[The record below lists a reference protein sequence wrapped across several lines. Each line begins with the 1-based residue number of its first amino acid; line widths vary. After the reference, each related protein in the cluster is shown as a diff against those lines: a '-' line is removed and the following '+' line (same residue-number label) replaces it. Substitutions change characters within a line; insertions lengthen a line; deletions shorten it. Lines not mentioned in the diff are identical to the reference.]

1 MSYNEAD
8 TRAKL
13 IDPALRE
20 CGWREDWIRREQ
32 TPGPFVRTGNGYER
46 GHGRTDYVLYVPG
59 PGETDDETLPLAVVE
74 AKAED
79 AAADAGMEQA
89 KRDAR
94 LHGVPFAFATNGHQ
108 FHETD
113 LRTNATRGPLP
124 MRDFPR
130 WETLHNRWQRP
141 GDEAAPL
148 DAGSDAARPLWTPP
162 REGARYYQ
170 RAARQGTL
178 EAIARGKNRILLPLA
193 TGAGK
198 TWIAVSILRAID
210 MAGQLQRA
218 LFLCDRDELRNQ
230 ALGALAAHFGSDA
243 AKATTR
249 DPATNARVV
258 VATYQTLGID
268 KEDGNASFLRRHY
281 PKGYFSHIIIDE
293 CHRSAWGKWREV
305 LDRNPNAIHIG
316 LTATPREI
324 DTGEAKRVDAA
335 EERRIAADNYRYFGE
350 PAYEYSIAQAMQ
362 DGYLAAM
369 EIVRSDVWT
378 AKTLDRLQGVERA
391 RLQGTNV
398 KDGRTGEVREVS
410 DLQEQYAGSALEQ
423 SLLLPDR
430 VSAMTADFFERL
442 VEAGGPL
449 QKTLIF
455 CASIAHANAVVQA
468 LNNRYAAWCQ
478 TNGETPAEP
487 YAFTCTAQSGRE
499 LIADLRGSRH
509 RAFIAATVDLVTTG
523 VDVPCLQSL
532 VYFRYIESP
541 ILFHQM
547 LGRGTRIDEATGK
560 RHFTVY
566 DYTDATR
573 LLDAPLK
580 QRQAAPPKE
589 RPTGPSEPAE
599 TFRVEGVDVRI
610 EGGEQRIA
618 FSEDGKLEFLTL
630 EEYGQ
635 RIAATLRRAAT
646 DVRDFRDRWLVPNQ
660 RQALLS
666 GLADRGFN
674 VGAYRSLADRL
685 DTDDYDVLSALGW
698 GETVRTRVERTDHIE
713 AWVARQGR
721 TVPILTALADQF
733 RIDGTEALENP
744 HLGQVSSVLAAGG
757 LTSLGAVTLHD
768 LKRKL
773 LATRMR
779 SG

>member
-1 MSYNEAD
+1 M
-8 TRAKL
+8 
-13 IDPALRE
+13 
-20 CGWREDWIRREQ
+20 
-32 TPGPFVRTGNGYER
+32 
-46 GHGRTDYVLYVPG
+46 
-59 PGETDDETLPLAVVE
+59 
-74 AKAED
+74 
-79 AAADAGMEQA
+79 
-89 KRDAR
+89 
-94 LHGVPFAFATNGHQ
+94 
-108 FHETD
+108 
-113 LRTNATRGPLP
+113 
-124 MRDFPR
+124 
-130 WETLHNRWQRP
+130 
-141 GDEAAPL
+141 PL
-148 DAGSDAARPLWTPP
+148 DAASGAASPLWTPQ

-170 RAARQGTL
+170 RAARRAAL
-178 EAIARGKNRILLPLA
+178 ETIARGKNRILLPLA

-210 MAGQLQRA
+210 VAGQLRRA

-249 DPATNARVV
+249 HPATNARVV

-268 KEDGNASFLRRHY
+268 KEDGNASFLRKHY
-281 PKGYFSHIIIDE
+281 PSGYFSHIVIDE

-305 LDRNPNAIHIG
+305 LDRNPDAIHIG

-335 EERRIAADNYRYFGE
+335 EDRRISADNYRYFGE

-369 EIVRSDVWT
+369 EIARSDVWT
-378 AKTLDRLQGVERA
+378 AETLDRLQGVERD
-391 RLQGTNV
+391 RLSGVNV
-398 KDGRTGEVREVS
+398 KDARTGEAREVR
-410 DLQEQYAGSALEQ
+410 DLREQYAGSSLEQ
-423 SLLLPDR
+423 SLQLPDR
-430 VSAMTADFFERL
+430 VSAMTADLFVRL

-468 LNNRYAAWCQ
+468 LNNSYATWCQ
-478 TNGETPAEP
+478 ANGETPAEP
-487 YAFTCTAQSGRE
+487 FAFACTAQSGRE

-523 VDVPCLQSL
+523 VDVPCLQNL

-566 DYTDATR
+566 DYTNATR

-580 QRQAAPPKE
+580 QSKAAQPKE
-589 RPTGPSEPAE
+589 RPTGPPERAE

-610 EGGEQRIA
+610 EGGEHRIA
-618 FSEDGKLEFLTL
+618 FGEDGKLEFLTL

-635 RIAATLRRAAT
+635 RIAATLRRDAS
-646 DVRDFRDRWLVPNQ
+646 DVGDFRDRWLVPNQ
-660 RQALLS
+660 RQALL
-666 GLADRGFN
+666 GRLADRGFN
-674 VGAYRSLADRL
+674 VGAYRSLADRV
-685 DTDDYDVLSALGW
+685 DTDHYDILAALGW
-698 GETVRTRVERTDHIE
+698 GETIRRRIDRAERVDGWIG
-713 AWVARQGR
+713 RQGQSAL
-721 TVPILTALADQF
+721 ILTALADQF
-733 RIDGTEALENP
+733 GVAGTEALESRF
-744 HLGQVSSVLAAGG
+744 LGQLPSVRAAGG
-757 LTSLGAVTLHD
+757 LDALRGVTVGD
-768 LKRKL
+768 LKRRL
-773 LATRMR
+773 LATDAEWAA
-779 SG
+779 